1 MNSNSKIIKKY
12 YQAIRTST
20 KMNQIYLFG
29 HRKPDTDSIAS
40 VIGYAEFLNRSEPG
54 RYVPAR
60 CGELNAE
67 SRYMLERTGSQ
78 EPVLIP
84 SVEPRLSDITYKEV
98 FALPQDVP
106 TVDVATLMANEGIRN
121 VVITDSAGKPVGMIG
136 EHALAGAYL
145 QKIHLAELTVTP
157 IPVETLARILNARIV
172 VSAHQILEGRVYIT
186 IDALH
191 VTLGKMTAKDIA
203 VVGDNEPAQL
213 SLVSAGIACLIIAE
227 GAPVGDRVAGAAAKH
242 GVTLLSTGLDAFGVG
257 KMINLSLPSREV
269 METNVPVLPFS
280 DTVAHARQVVSSTKF
295 RAACVVDGDGKLAGV
310 LTRTTLLDDVRRSV
324 ILLDHNE
331 ASQAVDGIEDAD
343 IVEIIDHHRL
353 AAITTLKPIRF
364 LNDPVG
370 ATSTL
375 IAWRFMESGLTPSR
389 TTAGAL
395 LCGILSDTLALRMS
409 TTSHRDI
416 KAARFLAPIAC
427 EDPEM
432 LGADLLERGMD
443 LAGASIGEILSRDTK
458 EFELSRKKVL
468 ISQVMVPS
476 FAWNRERDEGIRA
489 ELARI
494 RSSSGSDI
502 ALVLFTSVTDNAS
515 DLYGSADPCLV
526 AGLFGETL
534 PLRLEGVMS
543 RKKDF
548 LPWLGAKLQEQGRE

>member
-1 MNSNSKIIKKY
+1 
-12 YQAIRTST
+12 
-20 KMNQIYLFG
+20 MNQIYLFG

-40 VIGYAEFLNRSEPG
+40 VIGYAEFLNCSEPG

-60 CGELNAE
+60 GGDLNAE
-67 SRYMLERTGSQ
+67 SRYMLERTGCA
-78 EPVLIP
+78 EPVYFP
-84 SVEPRLSDITYKEV
+84 SVEPRLSDIRYKPV
-98 FALPQDVP
+98 FSLTQDVP
-106 TVDVATLMANEGIRN
+106 TVDVATLMATEGIRN

-145 QKIHLAELTVTP
+145 RKIHLAELSVTP
-157 IPVETLARILNARIV
+157 IPTETFARILNARIV
-172 VSAHQILEGRVYIT
+172 VSSHRTLEGRVYIA

-191 VTLGKMTAKDIA
+191 VTLGRMTKKDIA

-213 SLVSAGIACLIIAE
+213 ALISAGIACLIIADA
-227 GAPVGDRVAGAAAKH
+227 APVGDRVAAAAAEH
-242 GVTLLSTGLDAFGVG
+242 GVSLLSTGLDAFGVG
-257 KMINLSLPSREV
+257 KMITLSLPAREV
-269 METNVPVLPFS
+269 MEKSVPVLTFNT
-280 DTVAHARQVVSSTKF
+280 TVAHARQVVSSTKF
-295 RAACVVDGDGKLAGV
+295 RAACVVDSDGKIAGV

-331 ASQAVDGIEDAD
+331 VSQAVDGIEEAD

-375 IAWRFMESGLTPSR
+375 IAWKFMESGLTPSR
-389 TTAGAL
+389 STAGAL
-395 LCGILSDTLALRMS
+395 LCGILSDTLALKMS

-416 KAARFLAPIAC
+416 KAVKFLAPIAC
-427 EDPEM
+427 EDPDK
-432 LGADLLERGMD
+432 LGAELLEHGMD
-443 LAGASIGEILSRDTK
+443 LTDTLGTILSRDTK
-458 EFELSRKKVL
+458 EFELEGKKVL

-476 FAWNRERDEGIRA
+476 FGWNRERDEAIHA

-494 RSSSGSDI
+494 KTTSGSDVVF
-502 ALVLFTSVTDNAS
+502 VLFTMVTANS
-515 DLYGSADPCLV
+515 SEVYGIADGML
-526 AGLFGETL
+526 LREIFGEDL
-534 PLRLEGVMS
+534 PVMLEGMMS

-548 LPWLGAKLQEQGRE
+548 LPWIGARLRELGRA